1 MTNTT
6 GVGPWHAA
14 SHSIHSRSH
23 HHGWDNSFV
32 PVIQVAPGETVTFD
46 MIDASGGQLNPGST
60 VDVIRRWEF
69 DRVNPVTGPVLIDG
83 ARPGD
88 ALKVTIIEAMPSRW
102 GWTGNF
108 PGFGLLSDQFP
119 EPALYHWTCDMV
131 PMKPAAFGRFARVPL
146 KPFPGTIGL
155 APVASGHHSVMP
167 PRRVGGNLDMRDISV
182 GAELLLPVEVDGAI
196 FSMGDGHAA
205 QGDGEV
211 CGSAIE
217 TPMTATVKF
226 EIVRARNLRSP
237 HVTIREPVSRHLDGR
252 GYDIST
258 GIGPDLMAATRD
270 AVSAMIDL
278 LAAREGMTPME
289 AYLLCSVCADLR
301 INEIVDRPNW
311 VVGCYMPRIVF
322 E

>member
-1 MTNTT
+1 MQKPSSAT
-6 GVGPWHAA
+6 PLRAA
-14 SHSIHSRSH
+14 IHTIHSRNH
-23 HHGWDNSFV
+23 HHGWDNSIV
-32 PVIQVAPGETVTFD
+32 PVIQVASGDVVTLD
-46 MIDASGGQLNPGST
+46 MIDASGGQLGPDST
-60 VDVIRRWEF
+60 FDVIQRWEF
-69 DRVNPVTGPVLIDG
+69 DRVNPVTGPVLVDS

-88 ALKVTIIEAMPSRW
+88 ALKITIMEATPSRW

-119 EPALYHWTCDMV
+119 EPALYHWSCDTV
-131 PMKPAAFGRFARVPL
+131 SLTPAAFGRFARVPL

-155 APVASGHHSVMP
+155 APAAAGHHSIMP

-196 FSMGDGHAA
+196 FSIGDGHAA

-217 TPMTATVKF
+217 TPMTATVKL
-226 EIVRARNLRSP
+226 EIVKGLNLRNP
-237 HVTIREPVSRHLDGR
+237 QVTVRQPVSRHLDEH
-252 GYDIST
+252 GYDITT

-278 LAAREGMTPME
+278 LAAREHMTPME
-289 AYLLCSVCADLR
+289 AYMLCSVCADLR
-301 INEIVDRPNW
+301 ISEIVDRPNW
-311 VVGCYMPRIVF
+311 VVGCYMPRVVF